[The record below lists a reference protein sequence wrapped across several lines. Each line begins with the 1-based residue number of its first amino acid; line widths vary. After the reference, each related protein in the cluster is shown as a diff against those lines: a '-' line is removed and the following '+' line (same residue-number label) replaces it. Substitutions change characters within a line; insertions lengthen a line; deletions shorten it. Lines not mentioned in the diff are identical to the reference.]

1 MANYLIIGG
10 DGKEYGPVTDADVR
24 QWITEGRLN
33 AQTLAK
39 GEGDAELR
47 PLSAFPEFATTL
59 TTGAPTTIAPLSGS
73 PVSGGREQ
81 ALQLLNGPIIGLKV
95 TAIIGLVLVAFALLI
110 NITTLMGIH
119 LIPQQPMPDPQMQKL
134 MNSIG
139 GGLGIVQDIVGA
151 VIGVVILLGTGK
163 MKRLESYQYAMMTAI
178 LAMVP
183 CLSPCC
189 FLGLPF
195 GIWALVVLNKPEVK
209 SQFQ

>member
-24 QWITEGRLN
+24 QWIAEGRLN
-33 AQTLAK
+33 AQTMAK
-39 GEGDAELR
+39 GEGDAEMR
-47 PLSAFPEFATTL
+47 PLSAFPEFATVL
-59 TTGAPTTIAPLSGS
+59 AAGAPTTIAPLSGS
-73 PVSGGREQ
+73 PVSGGREE
-81 ALQLLNGPIIGLKV
+81 ALRLLNGPIIGLKV
-95 TAIIGLVLVAFALLI
+95 TAIIGLVAVAFALVI

-139 GGLGIVQDIVGA
+139 GGLGIVQDIVGG
-151 VIGVVILLGTGK
+151 VIGIVILLGTGK

-209 SQFQ
+209 SHFQ